1 MTAPRPRE
9 QRRPPSPPDR
19 RPPRRGGG
27 SSPCTHAASA
37 AGRPAGPA
45 RLCGARRGLGR
56 SARALAAA
64 ALLAALG
71 ALALPAAA
79 QADVLVSNIGQ
90 SGSGGTVIE
99 DDNALGQAFSVGA
112 GGSDYTLT
120 SIEIPISSYPIAA
133 TDIGSLSVS
142 VWTAT
147 SSGHPSSL
155 LHTLMNPES
164 IVADTTVMFNAQ
176 AGATLEAGKTYVVVV
191 YYDKNLSQAPSW
203 LITGTGEDADPATG
217 WEIADS
223 RLFRASS
230 GTTWSA
236 FTGAAA
242 FRIRVNGTAVGDAP
256 TPTGFEAAVGNT
268 EVTLS
273 WDTPPTGVT
282 GHEYRYKT
290 GTEAY
295 PASFTSIAN
304 SGVGGTNAASFT
316 VGSLTNEVVHTFQL
330 RAVNDAGNSTAVES
344 DAVTPTP
351 GICDRT
357 DKVHEAIVYYFE
369 VQHSLERTCAAVNV
383 ADLAS
388 LSYMEA
394 IDQGITSLKSGD
406 FAGLTSLQR
415 FELGGNSF
423 TTLPAGVFS
432 DLTNL
437 HQLDLSDGALSSLPA
452 GVFSG
457 QTALVDLLLD
467 NNALTSQ
474 SVTEVAGLTSL
485 QTLWLHE
492 NDLEELPDGLFS
504 RLTSLTDLKLS
515 GNDLEELPDGAFSGL
530 TSLGALTLGDNPDT
544 GNTLTFTVRV
554 EKVGADQVRAKVLA
568 GAPFEV
574 DFTPT
579 LANGSLPA
587 SDTKLAVPK
596 GSVDGT
602 AVTVTRTS
610 GTMAA
615 VTVDIDLTTQ
625 PSLPATHSGYTFA
638 KAAGSEPVE
647 ILPDTRGPQ
656 NFTAAPGDGQAV
668 LAWDAPPSGS
678 GVTKHQYHF
687 KTTGGSYPTSWT
699 DIPNSAVGE
708 ANEDGYTV
716 PNLTN
721 ETAYTF
727 ELRWLVGASGSVTA
741 ESNTVTPTPGICDR
755 TQQVREAIIYYV
767 ESELGL
773 ERTCAEVTV
782 ADLAG
787 LTFLEAGRVS
797 IGALKSGDFE
807 GLTSVTTLELNG
819 NTFTTLPANLFSDMT
834 SLVTLNLN
842 SGALSSIDA
851 RAFSGLTSLQQLKLD
866 QNELG
871 SLPNGVFSGLTAL
884 QGLILDANDLTSL
897 PAGVFSGLTS
907 LLQLNL
913 QQNKL
918 SSLPANV
925 FSRLS
930 ALRSLGLQDNDLT
943 SLPAGVFDGLTALA
957 HLALNGND
965 LDSLPAGA
973 FTGLSVLNTLV
984 LQDNDLTSL
993 PAGTFTGLTALTKLN
1008 LGDNPDTGDVLRLTV
1023 TVEKVGT
1030 DQVRAK
1036 VLAGAPFA
1044 VDFTPTVANGSLP
1057 ASDTMLAVPA
1067 GSVEGTPVT
1076 VTRTSGTTEAVT
1088 VDIDL
1093 TTQPTLPVTSAGD
1106 VHEGY
1111 VFARSSDLPKEIVAE
1126 EATIDPPTDFNA
1138 APGADHEAVLSWT
1151 PPAASSGYTRHEYR
1165 YKAGNGSFTAWT
1177 EIPDSGPGGANA
1189 SGFTVTGLGG
1199 QVEYTFELRAASD
1212 DGRSRAV
1219 TARVTPTGGAVVT
1232 LHLSDDA
1239 VLEDAT
1245 PITVTATASPAA
1257 PVAFTVEISAS
1268 PVAPAT
1274 DDEFE
1279 LSTNR
1284 TLRFAAGATGST
1296 GTVTIRPVDDDEPE
1310 PPDVVTISGVVSN
1323 PVIPNPD
1330 DVTLTIHNNDTEFF
1344 EVAIDAPA
1352 AVDEDAGTA
1361 AVTYTLTKRDGA
1373 PVANTDVNFYHGNAE
1388 TATRGLD
1395 YTPPVAAGGLA
1406 GGQLVVLELSLPPSA
1421 FYNTAGTVWV
1431 AERSFEIGIVD
1442 DEESE
1447 PDETIV
1453 FTVEAGKGE
1462 SPRQTIVIRDD
1473 DTPPAVS
1480 IAAANPTVL
1489 EVQPA
1494 VFTLSR
1500 TGATASALT
1509 VTVALTEQAGRDLLP
1524 DGAATQRTVTFAR
1537 GSSTAALT
1545 VELENDDLT
1554 ELDGDLTAAVQAGA
1568 GYTVGDPSTA
1578 TVTVEDDDAPTPPVI
1593 EDIEVVS
1600 TPRLRWR
1607 NSREEDTYG
1616 EGENIRIGVRFD
1628 QTVHVEGYPVLALE
1642 VGDPCISVCEARYE
1656 SGSGTDT
1663 LVFAYLVLD
1672 TEIDRNGVAIPANP
1686 IGASIDEF
1694 DGFSI
1699 RNDWDQE
1706 ARFSYRREGTKS
1718 GHRVDGTRQAAQH
1731 LSVEDAEA
1739 READGEMT
1747 FTVRLEPRG
1756 LGIVTVDYGT
1766 RDGSGSKAAVAG
1778 LDYTETRGTLRFNPL
1793 ETERTVSV
1801 PIIDDAHDDDGE
1813 TFTLRLSNPDGA
1825 RLRDGDRASRG
1836 TIRNSDPK
1844 ALSASFPAS
1853 AFASASHSGADDR
1866 PQAVVAF
1873 SEAVAAFAADTP
1885 SVSVTGG
1892 RVASVQPHA
1901 EDGLEN
1907 AWVFF
1912 LVPDGD
1918 GDVTF
1923 ALVADAAC
1931 AAGGICTPGGTALAE
1946 APAAA
1951 TIPGPGG
1958 PAEPEGP
1965 PLTASFEGAPAEHDG
1980 ESAFTFRIAF
1990 SERVGWMNGRRLRE
2004 DVVAVSGGRAT
2015 SAGRVNRRRDLWE
2028 LTVEPDSPA
2037 DVTVTLAAGAA
2048 CRTPAAVCTSDGR
2061 ALSETI
2067 TATVAGP
2074 PDEPLTARFEG
2085 MPAEHD
2091 GESAFTL
2098 RIASSDR
2105 LSMMNGRRLREDVVA
2120 VSGGR
2125 ATSAGRV
2132 DRRRDLWRLTVEPDS
2147 LADVTVTV
2155 AAGAACGTPA
2165 AVCTKD
2171 GRALSNTISATVRG
2185 PVGIAVADAHVEEDA
2200 GAVLAFAVTLS
2211 RAASGTLTVDY
2222 ATSDGSAQAGV
2233 DYTAASGTL
2242 TFQAGESSR
2251 TIEVGVLDDAH
2262 DEGEETLTL
2271 TLSNASG
2278 GLLTDGEATGTIEN
2292 RDPLPRA
2299 LLARFGRTAAVHVVE
2314 HVEERLE
2321 APREPGFRGRF
2332 AGRELRRGMERD
2344 IALNFLRQLGGAAGV
2359 HPAGAVGAGPMGAGV
2374 HGPLSGAPATGA
2386 APFGTPGRGGGA
2398 LMMGAG
2404 GPLAGAAGMA
2414 GGGASL
2420 QTPGLGA
2427 AGFGGAAPLG
2437 AGPAGGQSGPDGGL
2451 NGGRFL
2457 QMGLGGGDLLTGSDF
2472 AMNRESHGG
2481 ILSFWSRG
2489 AQSRFSGREGDLS
2502 LGGDVRTTM
2511 FGADYARGPLVAGLS
2526 LSNSRGLG
2534 EYAGAAGGQVASS
2547 VTGLYPWLGYKMT
2560 ERVTVWGVAGYG
2572 TGGLLLT
2579 PDSGQALESGLS
2591 MAMAAAGTRGE
2602 LVAGGAGGFA
2612 LAFKADALWV
2622 GTSIDG
2628 VDGPAGRLKA
2638 TAAAV
2643 TRIRTG
2649 LEGSRAYTLAGRLS
2663 LKPSVEVGLR
2673 HDGGDAE
2680 TGAGMDVGAGLVMSD
2695 AGTGLAVDVR
2705 VRTLLVHQAEG
2716 FRERGM
2722 ALSLSYNPTPS
2733 TPLGFV
2739 ARVAPSWGGQ
2749 ATSGAEALW
2758 GRETMAGMAQGG
2770 VASGNR
2776 LDGEIGYGLPV
2787 GSRLVGTPRVG
2798 FSTSEHARDYRVG
2811 YGLGLLNRE
2820 SLSFELGI
2828 DAQRREN
2835 PLLAGASNGA
2845 VGRATVRW

>member
-1 MTAPRPRE
+1 MTAPRARE
-9 QRRPPSPPDR
+9 QRRPPSSPDR

-27 SSPCTHAASA
+27 SSPSTFAASA

-45 RLCGARRGLGR
+45 RLAAAPRGLLH

-64 ALLAALG
+64 VLLALTG

-79 QADVLVSNIGQ
+79 QAVVLVSNIGQ
-90 SGSGGTVIE
+90 SGSGGVNME
-99 DDNALGQAFSVGA
+99 DDYALGQAFSVGA
-112 GGSDYTLT
+112 DGGDYTLT

-164 IVADTTVMFNAQ
+164 IAADTTVMFDAQ
-176 AGATLEAGKTYVVVV
+176 AGATLEAGQTYVVVV
-191 YYDKNLSQAPSW
+191 YYNKNLSQAPSW
-203 LITGTGEDADPATG
+203 LVTGMGQDSDPATG
-217 WEIADS
+217 WTIADS
-223 RLFRASS
+223 HLFRASS

-236 FTGAAA
+236 FTDAGA
-242 FRIRVNGTAVGDAP
+242 FRIRVNGTAVSDTP
-256 TPTGFEAAVGNT
+256 TPTNFTVAVGNAQ
-268 EVTLS
+268 VTLS

-282 GHEYRYKT
+282 GHEFRYKT

-295 PASFTSIAN
+295 PASFMSIAN

-357 DKVHEAIVYYFE
+357 QKVHEAIVYY
-369 VQHSLERTCAAVNV
+369 LEEAGVTRSCAEVNV
-383 ADLAS
+383 ADLAG
-388 LSYMEA
+388 LAYMEA
-394 IDQGITSLKSGD
+394 AGQGITSLKAGD
-406 FAGLTSLQR
+406 FAGLTSLRR

-457 QTALVDLLLD
+457 QTALVNLLLD

-615 VTVDIDLTTQ
+615 VTVDIDLSSQ

-656 NFTAAPGDGQAV
+656 NLTAAPGDGQAV

-797 IGALKSGDFE
+797 IGSLKSGDFE

-866 QNELG
+866 RNELG

-884 QGLILDANDLTSL
+884 QGLSVDNNDLTAL

-907 LLQLNL
+907 LQQLEL
-913 QQNKL
+913 KQNNL
-918 SSLPANV
+918 SSLLANV

-930 ALRSLGLQDNDLT
+930 ALRVLGLQDNDLT
-943 SLPAGVFDGLTALA
+943 SLPAGVFDGLTALKN
-957 HLALNGND
+957 LALNGND

-973 FTGLSVLNTLV
+973 FTGLSVLNSLL

-993 PAGTFTGLTALTKLN
+993 PAGTFTGLTALAKLN
-1008 LGDNPDTGDVLRLTV
+1008 LGDNPNTGDVLRLTV

-1067 GSVEGTPVT
+1067 GSVEGRPVT

-1093 TTQPTLPVTSAGD
+1093 TTQPTLPDISVSQ

-1111 VFARSSDLPKEIVAE
+1111 EFARSSDLPVEILPE

-1138 APGADHEAVLSWT
+1138 APGADQEAVLSWT
-1151 PPAASSGYTRHEYR
+1151 PPAANSGYTRHEYR
-1165 YKAGNGSFTAWT
+1165 YQAGNGSFTVWT
-1177 EIPDSGPGGANA
+1177 AIPDSGPGGTNA
-1189 SGFTVTGLGG
+1189 SGYTVTGLGG
-1199 QVEYTFELRAASD
+1199 LVEHLFELRAASD
-1212 DGRSRAV
+1212 DGRSRAL
-1219 TARVTPTGGAVVT
+1219 TARTTPTGGAVVT
-1232 LHLSDDA
+1232 LHLSDVE

-1245 PITVTATASPAA
+1245 PVTVTATASPAA

-1296 GTVTIRPVDDDEPE
+1296 GTVTIRPVDDDDPE

-1323 PVIPNPD
+1323 PAIPDPD
-1330 DVTLTIHNNDTEFF
+1330 DVTLTIHNNDKEFF
-1344 EVAIDAPA
+1344 EVVIDAPA
-1352 AVDEDAGTA
+1352 AVNEGAGTA

-1373 PVANTDVNFYHGNAE
+1373 PVAHTDVIFYHRDAE
-1388 TATRGLD
+1388 TATRGVD
-1395 YTPPVAAGGLA
+1395 YTPPPPVGDLSGG
-1406 GGQLVVLELSLPPSA
+1406 GLVVLETGLPPSV
-1421 FYNTAGTVWV
+1421 FSNTAGTVWV
-1431 AERSFEIGIVD
+1431 AERTFTIGIVD

-1447 PDETIV
+1447 SDETIV
-1453 FTVEAGKGE
+1453 FTVEASKGE
-1462 SPRQTIVIRDD
+1462 SPEQTIVIRDD
-1473 DTPPAVS
+1473 DRPPAVS
-1480 IAAANPTVL
+1480 IAAANPTGL
-1489 EVQPA
+1489 EGQPA

-1500 TGATASALT
+1500 TGATGSALT
-1509 VTVALTEQAGRDLLP
+1509 VTVALTEQADRDVLP
-1524 DGAATQRTVTFAR
+1524 DGAATERTVTFAR
-1537 GSSTAALT
+1537 GASTAALA
-1545 VELENDDLT
+1545 VELKNDELT
-1554 ELDGDLTAAVQAGA
+1554 EPDRDLTAAVRAGA

-1628 QTVHVEGYPVLALE
+1628 QPVHVEGYPVLALE

-1686 IGASIDEF
+1686 VGESIDEF

-1706 ARFSYRREGTKS
+1706 ARLSYRREGTKS

-1739 READGEMT
+1739 READGELA

-1756 LGIVTVDYGT
+1756 LGIVTVDYAT
-1766 RDGSGSKAAVAG
+1766 RDGSGDKAAVAG
-1778 LDYTETRGTLRFNPL
+1778 EDYTETRGTLRFNPL

-1825 RLRDGDRASRG
+1825 RLRDGDRAARG

-1885 SVSVTGG
+1885 SVSLTGG
-1892 RVASVQPHA
+1892 RMASVQPHA

-2004 DVVAVSGGRAT
+2004 HVVTVAGGRAT
-2015 SAGRVNRRRDLWE
+2015 AAGRVDRRRDLWQV
-2028 LTVEPDSPA
+2028 TVEPDSTA
-2037 DVTVTLAAGAA
+2037 DVTVTLEAGAA

-2061 ALSETI
+2061 ALSNTI
-2067 TATVAGP
+2067 STTVAGP
-2074 PDEPLTARFEG
+2074 DVAPANTSAEGAPAIAGEARVGGTLTASTSGITDADGLENATFAYQWIRVGAEIPGATGSDYTAVDADEG
-2085 MPAEHD
+2085 ERLQVRVGFADDAGNAE
-2091 GESAFTL
+2091 SL
-2098 RIASSDR
+2098 
-2105 LSMMNGRRLREDVVA
+2105 
-2120 VSGGR
+2120 
-2125 ATSAGRV
+2125 TSAATQR
-2132 DRRRDLWRLTVEPDS
+2132 
-2147 LADVTVTV
+2147 V
-2155 AAGAACGTPA
+2155 AA
-2165 AVCTKD
+2165 
-2171 GRALSNTISATVRG
+2171 RALPKVLAAAARAREG
-2185 PVGIAVADAHVEEDA
+2185 EDA
-2200 GAVLAFAVTLS
+2200 TLDFAVTLS
-2211 RAASGTLTVDY
+2211 APAPGLVTVDYRTLDASAKAGEDYEARSGTLSFAPGETAKTV
-2222 ATSDGSAQAGV
+2222 AV
-2233 DYTAASGTL
+2233 P
-2242 TFQAGESSR
+2242 
-2251 TIEVGVLDDAH
+2251 VLDDAV
-2262 DEGEETLTL
+2262 DEGTEILVLRLE
-2271 TLSNASG
+2271 NARG
-2278 GLLTDGEATGTIEN
+2278 AVLEDRFAVGRIEN
-2292 RDPLPRA
+2292 SDPLQTMW
-2299 LLARFGRTAAVHVVE
+2299 LSRFGRTVAGQVVDAVTGRLSGPSGGSRVTLGGQRIDLSSLSADSADARRALAGALGAA
-2314 HVEERLE
+2314 EEDDPLAGPGPLE
-2321 APREPGFRGRF
+2321 AARAGSWDDPETGATVRSLT
-2332 AGRELRRGMERD
+2332 GREL
-2344 IALNFLRQLGGAAGV
+2344 LLGSSF
-2359 HPAGAVGAGPMGAGV
+2359 H
-2374 HGPLSGAPATGA
+2374 
-2386 APFGTPGRGGGA
+2386 
-2398 LMMGAG
+2398 
-2404 GPLAGAAGMA
+2404 LAA
-2414 GGGASL
+2414 GGGETGGPGYAAWGRVAVGGFDAEAPAEKGTVRLDGEVTTGLFGADAEGERWLAGLALSVSSAEGSFDQPGVDSGSVESTLTSVNPYVRYRASDRL
-2420 QTPGLGA
+2420 TAWGLLGYGAGDMTLTQAANDIRREIVTRTDLSMRLGA
-2427 AGFGGAAPLG
+2427 AGARGV
-2437 AGPAGGQSGPDGGL
+2437 
-2451 NGGRFL
+2451 
-2457 QMGLGGGDLLTGSDF
+2457 LLEAD
-2472 AMNRESHGG
+2472 ESGG
-2481 ILSFWSRG
+2481 IDLALRG
-2489 AQSRFSGREGDLS
+2489 DAF
-2502 LGGDVRTTM
+2502 
-2511 FGADYARGPLVAGLS
+2511 LVQMES
-2526 LSNSRGLG
+2526 
-2534 EYAGAAGGQVASS
+2534 EKAANTVA
-2547 VTGLYPWLGYKMT
+2547 T
-2560 ERVTVWGVAGYG
+2560 
-2572 TGGLLLT
+2572 
-2579 PDSGQALESGLS
+2579 
-2591 MAMAAAGTRGE
+2591 
-2602 LVAGGAGGFA
+2602 
-2612 LAFKADALWV
+2612 KADASRVRLV
-2622 GTSIDG
+2622 LE
-2628 VDGPAGRLKA
+2628 AGRPFALGPG
-2638 TAAAV
+2638 AV
-2643 TRIRTG
+2643 LTPG
-2649 LEGSRAYTLAGRLS
+2649 LEL
-2663 LKPSVEVGLR
+2663 GLR

-2680 TGAGMDVGAGLVMSD
+2680 TGTGIEVGGRIRYSDTSSGLTVEANARTLIAHEDSGYEEWGAGGSVRIDPGASGRGLSLSLAPVWGTPSSGVERLWSARDAAGLVRD
-2695 AGTGLAVDVR
+2695 DDF
-2705 VRTLLVHQAEG
+2705 E
-2716 FRERGM
+2716 
-2722 ALSLSYNPTPS
+2722 
-2733 TPLGFV
+2733 
-2739 ARVAPSWGGQ
+2739 
-2749 ATSGAEALW
+2749 AT
-2758 GRETMAGMAQGG
+2758 R
-2770 VASGNR
+2770 R
-2776 LDGEIGYGLPV
+2776 LEGEIGYGFGAFGERGV
-2787 GSRLVGTPRVG
+2787 VTPYAG
-2798 FSTSEHARDYRVG
+2798 FGLAEAGDRTWRAGARWSFAPH
-2811 YGLGLLNRE
+2811 LAM
-2820 SLSFELGI
+2820 SLDG
-2828 DAQRREN
+2828 ARREPAN
-2835 PLLAGASNGA
+2835 DDAPEHTAQFRLTL
-2845 VGRATVRW
+2845 RW